1 MMAPERRFIGEK
13 SIVGA
18 GVPVAGGVAMATVAT
33 GNGKVV
39 VVCIGDPLVACP
51 SSLLCEQWL
60 VRTNTDFTH
69 VQSGK
74 DCPKRATGQPVRR
87 APRKIRIEGSGR
99 TR

>member
-1 MMAPERRFIGEK
+1 MMAPERRFIGEN
-13 SIVGA
+13 SVVGA
-18 GVPVAGGVAMATVAT
+18 GVPVACGVAMATVAT

-69 VQSGK
+69 VQSAK
-74 DCPKRATGQPVRR
+74 DCPK
-87 APRKIRIEGSGR
+87 
-99 TR
+99 